1 MPAKSKYFDARKGAK
16 RRGKARKGAGNLAE
30 QKVTEGSE
38 DFVLRKVFTLD
49 YSGRDMKSQWSL
61 LKYGYIPEIKSCVSP
76 QVFYGSRR
84 KARCVFGSESLPD
97 NVANLGVSIR
107 GSARIE

>member
-1 MPAKSKYFDARKGAK
+1 MSANAKSKYFDARKGAK

-49 YSGRDMKSQWSL
+49 YSGLVWITLDYS
-61 LKYGYIPEIKSCVSP
+61 
-76 QVFYGSRR
+76 GSRR
-84 KARCVFGSESLPD
+84 RAEKFKGFNRL
-97 NVANLGVSIR
+97 
-107 GSARIE
+107 

>member
-1 MPAKSKYFDARKGAK
+1 MSANAKSKYFDARKGAK

-49 YSGRDMKSQWSL
+49 YSGL
-61 LKYGYIPEIKSCVSP
+61 V
-76 QVFYGSRR
+76 
-84 KARCVFGSESLPD
+84 
-97 NVANLGVSIR
+97 
-107 GSARIE
+107 